1 MTDETL
7 MTSGEVA
14 RLLKVDVKT
23 VSRWAK
29 AGLLRSIK
37 TPGGHNRYMASDIN
51 KIINGETDDI

>member
-14 RLLKVDVKT
+14 RQLRVDVKT

-29 AGLLRSIK
+29 AGKLRAVK
-37 TPGGHNRYMASDIN
+37 TPGGHNRYYRTDIN